1 MSFPSLLVA
10 GILFFVLSPGVFLTI
25 PPSKGGLF
33 FSCQTSLLAA
43 LVHAVVFI
51 AVTYL
56 LTSVVEGFSGNPLKC
71 KGPNGSSCNYGIPGM
86 NTGTCCNNKCMDYID
101 GKCP

>member
-1 MSFPSLLVA
+1 MLPSCLTA
-10 GILFFVLSPGVFLTI
+10 GLLFFVLSPGVLLTI
-25 PPSKGGLF
+25 PPGSRGLF
-33 FSCQTSLLAA
+33 LSGQTSVTAA
-43 LVHAVVFI
+43 LVHAVVFV
-51 AVTYL
+51 AVSYL
-56 LTSVVEGFSGNPLKC
+56 LSTAVEGFSGNPLKC